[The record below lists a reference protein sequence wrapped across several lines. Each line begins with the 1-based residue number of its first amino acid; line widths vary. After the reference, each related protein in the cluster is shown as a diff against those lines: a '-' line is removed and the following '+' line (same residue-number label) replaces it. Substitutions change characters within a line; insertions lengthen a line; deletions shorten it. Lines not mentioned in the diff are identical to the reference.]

1 METLNFKV
9 LSLLV
14 ETGSTMAGEIRTEF
28 GAANPHRCI
37 AELRKIG
44 YPICDCRIWG
54 NEKVYY
60 LPPPPFSRR
69 QNQHYKLSIL
79 KK

>member
-9 LSLLV
+9 LSLLI
-14 ETGSTMAGEIRTEF
+14 ETGSTMASEISTEF

-37 AELRKIG
+37 SDLRKIG

-60 LPPPPFSRR
+60 LDDF
-69 QNQHYKLSIL
+69 KTD